1 MASKPTKTSD
11 PAPTTAAETKSPRR
25 VTEDEVCQKCA
36 PASPLRHF
44 PQRCATPPRAAQP
57 TPPRRSCAPHKHYY
71 TNNNFCHR
79 RNLARN
85 STYATAR
92 HAILHYAPTCPY
104 ATTLHPPH
112 HALASTK
119 LHDVDTS
126 TSQCHIYR
134 RSGHIRPTSPAFQL
148 PSSLSL
154 YLGLQICHCTCALT
168 ATSLY
173 LSTMNRRLPMVSAL
187 MRMHRRGIAIGRQA
201 IFSLTAG
208 PREPMPVRVSLI
220 QLLRACQALVGPQTQ
235 VIWRPT
241 NRANS
246 RPRKGGGRSRV

>member
-36 PASPLRHF
+36 PACPRTSCPATPLSATLRYAAT
-44 PQRCATPPRAAQP
+44 RYMYATPPRAARH
-57 TPPRRSCAPHKHYY
+57 TNNYY

-134 RSGHIRPTSPAFQL
+134 RSGHIPPTSPAFQL
-148 PSSLSL
+148 PSSLSP

-173 LSTMNRRLPMVSAL
+173 P
-187 MRMHRRGIAIGRQA
+187 
-201 IFSLTAG
+201 
-208 PREPMPVRVSLI
+208 P
-220 QLLRACQALVGPQTQ
+220 
-235 VIWRPT
+235 
-241 NRANS
+241 
-246 RPRKGGGRSRV
+246 